1 MFKVLIPTD
10 GSAHALLAA
19 RHALLLVNKGLH
31 ARFVVANVQD
41 PATLYEMVVAHD
53 PAVLEKIREAA
64 GLDLM
69 SQVVALLR
77 DGGQEVQTEVATG
90 DPARLLLEILEAQ
103 GCQAVIMAASGA
115 GSSGLDSALGAASI
129 GAVARDMLSLS
140 PVPVTVVKPPPMD
153 DSDD

>member
-19 RHALLLVNKGLH
+19 QHALRLVSQGLH

-69 SQVVALLR
+69 SQLVAVLR
-77 DGGQEVQTEVATG
+77 DGGQQVDTEVATG
-90 DPARLLLEILEAQ
+90 DPAHLLVDILEAH
-103 GCQAVIMAASGA
+103 GCQAVIMAATGA
-115 GSSGLDSALGAASI
+115 GAVGLGGTSGTVSLGT
-129 GAVARDMLSLS
+129 VARDMLALS
-140 PVPVTVVKPPPMD
+140 PVPVTVVKPPSVD
-153 DSDD
+153 DSED

>member
-1 MFKVLIPTD
+1 MFKILIPTD
-10 GSAHALLAA
+10 GSMRALLAA
-19 RHALLLVNKGLH
+19 QHALLLVSKGLH

-53 PAVLEKIREAA
+53 PEVLEKIRETA

-69 SQVVALLR
+69 SQAVALLR
-77 DGGQEVQTEVATG
+77 EGGQEVETEVATG
-90 DPARLLLEILEAQ
+90 DPARLLVEILETH

-115 GSSGLDSALGAASI
+115 GSVAGTGGMGTDHVGT
-129 GAVARDMLSLS
+129 VARDMLELS
-140 PVPVTVVKPPPMD
+140 PVPVTLVKPPPVD

>member
-19 RHALLLVNKGLH
+19 QHALLLVSQGLH

-53 PAVLEKIREAA
+53 PEVLEKIREAA

-77 DGGQEVQTEVATG
+77 DGGQEVDREVATG
-90 DPARLLLEILEAQ
+90 DPARLLVEMVESH
-103 GCQAVIMAASGA
+103 GCQAVIMAASGDSHA
-115 GSSGLDSALGAASI
+115 GGDGALSTAALGT
-129 GAVARDMLSLS
+129 VARDMLALS
-140 PVPVTVVKPPPMD
+140 PVPVTVVKPPSVD
-153 DSDD
+153 DSRD

>member
-19 RHALLLVNKGLH
+19 QHALLLVSKGLH

-53 PAVLEKIREAA
+53 PEVLEKIREAA

-77 DGGQEVQTEVATG
+77 DGGQEVETEVATG
-90 DPARLLLEILEAQ
+90 DPARLLVEILEAH

-115 GSSGLDSALGAASI
+115 GDTALGAVLI
-129 GAVARDMLSLS
+129 GAVARDMLELS
-140 PVPVTVVKPPPMD
+140 PVPVTLVKPPSVD